1 MNACHP
7 HRVDG
12 GHQVV
17 EPQPGRSVFLPL
29 QHAVRSVQIVA
40 ELILRRTGTRGPARC
55 VGRIARDADIEIG
68 GIMIV
73 ERMDCGGISSG
84 VVLPARE
91 RPGGRAVFGIAA
103 KDLRLVTELF
113 VEVVEMNPG
122 DPAAQLDQ
130 REEQGRVLLLKVVL
144 AGARDDTGE
153 RHCPAFR
160 FPVRDRD
167 LDIRRLL
174 GCAPIPRDRALLARH
189 HYRESGVG

>member
-1 MNACHP
+1 MRSSVSPRRRPRSTGAP
-7 HRVDG
+7 GWRARTPIPGPSHRAHG
-12 GHQVV
+12 
-17 EPQPGRSVFLPL
+17 PRPWARTRSHRPP
-29 QHAVRSVQIVA
+29 SP
-40 ELILRRTGTRGPARC
+40 RRTGTRGPARC

-122 DPAAQLDQ
+122 DPAAQ
-130 REEQGRVLLLKVVL
+130 
-144 AGARDDTGE
+144 
-153 RHCPAFR
+153 
-160 FPVRDRD
+160 
-167 LDIRRLL
+167 
-174 GCAPIPRDRALLARH
+174 
-189 HYRESGVG
+189 